1 MGFKAVL
8 FDLDGT
14 LLDTIEDLAD
24 SMNIVLTR
32 MGFPTHEAAAYKYHV
47 GDGVREL
54 AVRVLPENHK
64 DGDTIKKCIAAMR
77 QEYGSRWDKKTHP
90 YPGIPELLDAL
101 TARGIKMAV
110 LSNKPDPNTKVVVAK
125 LLPKWRFDYVAGER
139 AGIPRKPDPGAALS
153 IAEQLDIAPKEF
165 LYLGDTN
172 TDMKTACA
180 AGMYPV
186 GALWGFRTADELLA
200 SGAKALIKHPT
211 ELLALL

>member
-1 MGFKAVL
+1 MKFKAVL

-24 SMNIVLTR
+24 SMNIVLTG
-32 MGFPTHEAAAYKYHV
+32 MGFPTHEVAAYKYHV

-54 AVRVLPENHK
+54 AVRALPKNHQ
-64 DGDTIKKCIAAMR
+64 DEETIKKCIAAMR
-77 QEYGSRWDKKTHP
+77 QEYGSRWDKKTRP
-90 YPGIPELLDAL
+90 YPGIPGLLDAL

-110 LSNKPDPNTKVVVAK
+110 LSNKPDQNTKVVVAK

-153 IAEQLDIAPKEF
+153 IAEQLGIPPKEW

-172 TDMKTACA
+172 TDMKTAVG

-200 SGAKALIKHPT
+200 CGAKTLIEHPPG
-211 ELLALL
+211 LLALL

>member
-1 MGFKAVL
+1 MGSKAVL

-24 SMNIVLTR
+24 SMNVVLTR
-32 MGFPTHEAAAYKYHV
+32 MGFPTHSVAAYKYHV

-54 AVRVLPENHK
+54 AVRVLPQDHQDEE
-64 DGDTIKKCIAAMR
+64 TIKKCIAAMR
-77 QEYGSRWDKKTHP
+77 QEYGNRWDKKTRP

-110 LSNKPDPNTKVVVAK
+110 LSNKPDATTKVVVAK
-125 LLPKWRFDYVAGER
+125 LLPWWRFDVVAGER

-153 IAEQLDIAPKEF
+153 IAEQLGIAPQEW

-172 TDMKTACA
+172 TDMKTAVA
-180 AGMYPV
+180 ARMYPV

-200 SGAKALIKHPT
+200 SGAKVLVKYPVD
-211 ELLALL
+211 LLALL